1 MIDKEGTGILDDD
14 RFWNI
19 PGNPFVDRVKAV
31 LDRGN
36 KGHVT
41 FDDFMVG
48 LNQVATDAS
57 QDEKMRF
64 LFKIYDTKNDGVI
77 SNGELFQILTLIIDN
92 QLSDLQKQQLVE
104 RTLRKADLTGDGL
117 ITYDEFKEMMKGLE
131 IVEPLEI
138 IPGDGDQ

>member
-92 QLSDLQKQQLVE
+92 QLSDLQKQQLACQPWNPYKV
-104 RTLRKADLTGDGL
+104 
-117 ITYDEFKEMMKGLE
+117 
-131 IVEPLEI
+131 
-138 IPGDGDQ
+138 